1 MAGLPGLKGTKG
13 EPGDFGMGGF
23 SPSEVSKNIICLS
36 VKQIIKDKT
45 IKKYNFKNVTL

>member
-23 SPSEVSKNIICLS
+23 SPSEVSRKALKITFE
-36 VKQIIKDKT
+36 K
-45 IKKYNFKNVTL
+45 FKIGK

>member
-23 SPSEVSKNIICLS
+23 SPSEVSKKAL
-36 VKQIIKDKT
+36 
-45 IKKYNFKNVTL
+45 KNYFWKV

>member
-23 SPSEVSKNIICLS
+23 SPSEVSFDFLR
-36 VKQIIKDKT
+36 VKQKII
-45 IKKYNFKNVTL
+45 N